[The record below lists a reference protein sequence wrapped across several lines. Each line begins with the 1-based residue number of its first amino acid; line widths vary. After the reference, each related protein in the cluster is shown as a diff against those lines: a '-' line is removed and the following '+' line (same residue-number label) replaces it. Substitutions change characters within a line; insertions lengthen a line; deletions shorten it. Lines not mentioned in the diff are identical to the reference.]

1 MDRCTSRTASAVQAS
16 GIPARLFNL
25 FPHRCCTLDPAWLE
39 LSREAEEA
47 KDLVTNYARLPT
59 YLERVYKKEP
69 LSVHYP
75 PSTLGEAIRKLSFC
89 RR

>member
-16 GIPARLFNL
+16 GISARLFNL

-47 KDLVTNYARLPT
+47 KDLVTNYARLAPT
-59 YLERVYKKEP
+59 WRSVQKRASQCTLSSVYLGRSNKKIEF
-69 LSVHYP
+69 L
-75 PSTLGEAIRKLSFC
+75 
-89 RR
+89 

>member
-47 KDLVTNYARLPT
+47 KRSCPT
-59 YLERVYKKEP
+59 SHLERVYKKEP
-69 LSVHYP
+69 LSVLG
-75 PSTLGEAIRKLSFC
+75 TLSSVYLGRSNKKIEFL
-89 RR
+89 